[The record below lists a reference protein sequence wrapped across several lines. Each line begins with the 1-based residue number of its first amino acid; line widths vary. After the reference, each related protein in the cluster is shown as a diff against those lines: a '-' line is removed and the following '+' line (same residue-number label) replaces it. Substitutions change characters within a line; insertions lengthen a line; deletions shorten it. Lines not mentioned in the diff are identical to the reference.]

1 MVVLNYLSL
10 FSVFWS
16 KFVSIFYI
24 FWVDVGARVPVESL
38 LGAFWDP
45 GFPGN
50 RDFWSSLTCK
60 SEEKQLF
67 FVIRLKSVQKNINI
81 LMVIVTIMFSLSLL
95 P

>member
-16 KFVSIFYI
+16 KFVSIFDI
-24 FWVDVGARVPVESL
+24 FWVDVGARVPVESP

-50 RDFWSSLTCK
+50 RDFGSSVTCK
-60 SEEKQLF
+60 SEGKQLF
-67 FVIRLKSVQKNINI
+67 FVIMFKSVKKTSI
-81 LMVIVTIMFSLSLL
+81 S
-95 P
+95 

>member
-16 KFVSIFYI
+16 KYVSIFDR
-24 FWVDVGARVPVESL
+24 FWVDVGARVPVEGP

-45 GFPGN
+45 GFPGS
-50 RDFWSSLTCK
+50 RDFGSSVTCK
-60 SEEKQLF
+60 GEEKQLF
-67 FVIRLKSVQKNINI
+67 FVIMLKSVKKPINI
-81 LMVIVTIMFSLSLL
+81 LMVIVTIMFVLSLL